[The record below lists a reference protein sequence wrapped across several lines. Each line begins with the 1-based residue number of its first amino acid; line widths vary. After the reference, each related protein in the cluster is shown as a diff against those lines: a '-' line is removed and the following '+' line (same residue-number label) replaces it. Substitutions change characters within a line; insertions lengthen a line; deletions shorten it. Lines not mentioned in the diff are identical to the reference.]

1 MKTVYSRVKRA
12 THVVKWPV
20 TLSETYTNL
29 VCIDRHET
37 TGQRNEVTK
46 AMVEHG
52 DVDAVYGKKWPINF
66 DRIASG
72 VCGSGRVVLVEGAPG
87 VGKSTFAWEYCR
99 RWARGEI
106 GQHYQLV
113 LLLRLRDRDIS
124 KAKTLSDLIYHSSAD
139 LHQAVVRH
147 LESGHGLNT
156 LIILEGFDELPD
168 ACRSEESV
176 FLQLICGKLLP
187 SATVMVT
194 SRPWATKTLIMDY
207 SLFQHIE
214 ILGFTSDQIVSHIR
228 SVLPEDEA
236 KDLEAYISNHPQI
249 RGCMYIPLNTVI
261 VLSVFK
267 ERQASM
273 PTTLTELYTAVVQ
286 TLLVR
291 YFRDHPDLEKSS
303 KCSIHEDLFKDL
315 SVPHIVKRNFLEVC
329 QLAYKGI
336 RGGDSLVSGTT
347 DI

>member
-1 MKTVYSRVKRA
+1 MKTVYRSSKVEKA

-29 VCIDRHET
+29 VCIDRRMT
-37 TGQRNEVTK
+37 TGRNNEVTK

-52 DVDAVYGKKWPINF
+52 DVDVVYGEKWPIDF

-99 RWARGEI
+99 RWERGKI

-113 LLLRLRDRDIS
+113 LLLRLRDPRMS
-124 KAKTLSDLIYHSSAD
+124 RARTVGDLIPNPSAD
-139 LHQAVVRH
+139 MHQAVVRH
-147 LESGHGLNT
+147 LESSHGLNT

-168 ACRSEESV
+168 ACRSKESV
-176 FLQLICGKLLP
+176 FLRLISGELLP

-207 SLFQHIE
+207 SGRIFQHIE
-214 ILGFTSDQIVSHIR
+214 ILGFTSEQIVSHIR
-228 SVLPEDEA
+228 SVLPGDEA

-291 YFRDHPDLEKSS
+291 YLYGHPDLD
-303 KCSIHEDLFKDL
+303 KCSTHSQKELLRTMSIGIQRYFYGENW
-315 SVPHIVKRNFLEVC
+315 SV
-329 QLAYKGI
+329 
-336 RGGDSLVSGTT
+336 
-347 DI
+347 